1 MSRTIVVLR
10 RDIHGMPIEGY
21 ADAIRERLPNHD
33 VRLAMS
39 PREERE
45 YVTDAEVVTGLS
57 PEGLLDHADQLKLF
71 QCLYAGTEHLQ
82 LDKLDS
88 RGVTVTSAAGV
99 HGPNIAEYAIGM
111 MLTFARQLHTGFRRS
126 DRREWRHFQADEVF
140 GSTVTIV
147 GLGHIGSAIAERL
160 GGFGV
165 DTIGVRYTPS
175 KGGPT
180 DEVVGFDPDEFHD
193 ALARTDYLVV
203 ACPLTETTEGLIDAA
218 AFETL
223 PPTAILINIARG
235 PIVDTDALVSE
246 LQTGGLSG
254 AALDVTDPE
263 PLPED
268 HPLWTFENVLITPHN
283 SGYTPAYYDRVADI
297 LAENLERIEEQGFEA
312 DLRNQVIP
320 E

>member
-10 RDIHGMPIEGY
+10 RDIHGMPIDGY
-21 ADAIRERLPNHD
+21 ADAIRERLPNHE
-33 VRLAMS
+33 VRLARS

-45 YVTDAEVVTGLS
+45 LIRDAEVVTGLS
-57 PEGLLDHADQLKLF
+57 PDGLLEHAAQLELF
-71 QCLYAGTEHLQ
+71 QCLYAGTEHLP
-82 LDKLDS
+82 LDELEA

-99 HGPNIAEYAIGM
+99 HGPNIAEWVIGM
-111 MLTFARQLHTGFRRS
+111 MLTFARQLHTGFRRA
-126 DRREWRHFQADEVF
+126 DRREWRHFQANEIF
-140 GSTVTIV
+140 GSPVTIV
-147 GLGHIGSAIAERL
+147 GLGNIGMAVAERL

-180 DEVVGFDPDEFHD
+180 DEIVGFQDDEFHD

-203 ACPLTETTEGLIDAA
+203 ACPLTDTTEGLIDAA

-223 PPTAILINIARG
+223 PPTAVLLNIARG
-235 PIVDTDALVSE
+235 PIVDTGALVRE
-246 LQTGGLSG
+246 LQTGGIAG

-283 SGYTPAYYDRVADI
+283 SGHTPAYYERVADI
-297 LAENLERIEEQGFEA
+297 LAENLERVEERGYESH
-312 DLRNQVIP
+312 LRNQVIP